1 MIFVCVYIYL
11 LDLLLPLLPLPL
23 LFPSTDDVLFELLLL
38 PRAVKLFRFC
48 KFGEVVVVSI
58 HFEELSLLTLPLTTR
73 LRSFAV
79 FDLEADKDEDGADI
93 PKADLAFGE
102 LFLDNL
108 PIFRTFV
115 HLDIIMDS

>member
-1 MIFVCVYIYL
+1 MIFVCVYIYIYL
-11 LDLLLPLLPLPL
+11 LDLLLPLLPPPL

-79 FDLEADKDEDGADI
+79 FDLEADKDEDDADI

-108 PIFRTFV
+108 PIFRTF
-115 HLDIIMDS
+115 DTP

>member
-1 MIFVCVYIYL
+1 MRIF
-11 LDLLLPLLPLPL
+11 
-23 LFPSTDDVLFELLLL
+23 
-38 PRAVKLFRFC
+38 
-48 KFGEVVVVSI
+48 VVVSI
-58 HFEELSLLTLPLTTR
+58 LFEELLTTR

-108 PIFRTFV
+108 PIFRTF
-115 HLDIIMDS
+115 DTP

>member
-1 MIFVCVYIYL
+1 MRVYIYL
-11 LDLLLPLLPLPL
+11 LDLLLPLLPLPLL

-48 KFGEVVVVSI
+48 TSKFGEVVVVSI

-108 PIFRTFV
+108 PIFRTF
-115 HLDIIMDS
+115 DTP

>member
-38 PRAVKLFRFC
+38 PRAVKLFRLC
-48 KFGEVVVVSI
+48 K
-58 HFEELSLLTLPLTTR
+58 LATLPLTTR

-108 PIFRTFV
+108 PIFRTF
-115 HLDIIMDS
+115 DTP

>member
-1 MIFVCVYIYL
+1 MYIYL
-11 LDLLLPLLPLPL
+11 LDLLLPLPF

-38 PRAVKLFRFC
+38 PRTVKLFRFC

-58 HFEELSLLTLPLTTR
+58 LFEATLPLTTR

-108 PIFRTFV
+108 PIFRTF
-115 HLDIIMDS
+115 DTP

>member
-1 MIFVCVYIYL
+1 MIFVCVYNIYL

-48 KFGEVVVVSI
+48 KFGEVVVVS
-58 HFEELSLLTLPLTTR
+58 FRPTLPLTTR

-79 FDLEADKDEDGADI
+79 FDLEADKDEDDADI

-108 PIFRTFV
+108 PIFRTF
-115 HLDIIMDS
+115 DTP